1 MSAKKKALKFLII
14 IILAIF
20 LLSTGL
26 ISVLYLGGKG
36 NSNGTGEVLLWD
48 AIESGI
54 DVSTGSETIDTGAAQ
69 LPEMTRE
76 EAAKQIQ
83 QILSGN

>member
-1 MSAKKKALKFLII
+1 
-14 IILAIF
+14 
-20 LLSTGL
+20 
-26 ISVLYLGGKG
+26 
-36 NSNGTGEVLLWD
+36 
-48 AIESGI
+48 
-54 DVSTGSETIDTGAAQ
+54 VSTGSETIDTGAAQ